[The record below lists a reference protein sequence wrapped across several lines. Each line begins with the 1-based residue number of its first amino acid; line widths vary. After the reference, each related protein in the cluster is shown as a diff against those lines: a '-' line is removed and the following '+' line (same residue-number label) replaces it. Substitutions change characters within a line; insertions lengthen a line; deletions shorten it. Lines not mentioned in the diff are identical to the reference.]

1 MQVAETTKGLIGEY
15 ICATALLGLGWKV
28 SMAQQDSVDLL
39 AWKDDQ
45 YLRVQVKS
53 ATLRLE
59 KSRITTI
66 YHFNNGSGRKK
77 HIKGIDSYDIL
88 AHVGIN
94 HRRVVFNATEQVQVL
109 SQRYRKEFFEKDDIE
124 YFTFQKAL
132 QIVNQR
138 RKAA

>member
-1 MQVAETTKGLIGEY
+1 MPVPETTKGLIGEY
-15 ICATALLGLGWKV
+15 ICAVSLLELGWKV

-39 AWKDDQ
+39 AWKENQ

-59 KSRITTI
+59 KSRITAI
-66 YHFNNGSGRKK
+66 YHFNNGSGRNKK
-77 HIKGIDSYDIL
+77 VKGVESYDIL
-88 AHVGIN
+88 AHVGID

-109 SQRYRKEFFEKDDIE
+109 SQRYRKEYFEKNDVE
-124 YFTFQKAL
+124 YFSFEKAL

-138 RKAA
+138 RL

>member
-1 MQVAETTKGLIGEY
+1 MPVAETTKGLIGEY
-15 ICATALLGLGWKV
+15 ICAVSLLGLGWKV

-39 AWKDDQ
+39 AWKENQ

-59 KSRITTI
+59 KSRITAI
-66 YHFNNGSGRKK
+66 YHFNNGSGRNKK
-77 HIKGIDSYDIL
+77 VKGVESYDIL
-88 AHVGIN
+88 AHVGID

-109 SQRYRKEFFEKDDIE
+109 SQRYRKEYFEKNDVE
-124 YFTFQKAL
+124 YFSFEKAL

-138 RKAA
+138 RL

>member
-1 MQVAETTKGLIGEY
+1 MPVAETTKGLIGEY
-15 ICATALLGLGWKV
+15 ICAVSLLGLGWKV

-39 AWKDDQ
+39 AWKENQ

-59 KSRITTI
+59 KSRITAI
-66 YHFNNGSGRKK
+66 YHFNNGSGRNKK
-77 HIKGIDSYDIL
+77 VKGVESYDIL

-109 SQRYRKEFFEKDDIE
+109 SQRYRKEYFEKNDVE
-124 YFTFQKAL
+124 YFSFEKAL

-138 RKAA
+138 RL

>member
-1 MQVAETTKGLIGEY
+1 MPVPETTKGLIGEY
-15 ICATALLGLGWKV
+15 ICAVSLLELGWKV

-39 AWKDDQ
+39 AWKENQ

-59 KSRITTI
+59 KSRITAI
-66 YHFNNGSGRKK
+66 YHFNNGSGRNKK
-77 HIKGIDSYDIL
+77 VKGVESYDIL

-109 SQRYRKEFFEKDDIE
+109 SQRYRKEYFEKNDVE
-124 YFTFQKAL
+124 YFSFEKAL

-138 RKAA
+138 RL

>member
-1 MQVAETTKGLIGEY
+1 MPVPETTKGLIGEY
-15 ICATALLGLGWKV
+15 ICAVSLLGLGWKV

-39 AWKDDQ
+39 AWKGNQ

-53 ATLRLE
+53 ASLRLE
-59 KSRITTI
+59 KSRITAI
-66 YHFNNGSGRKK
+66 YHFNNGSGRNKK
-77 HIKGIDSYDIL
+77 VKGVESYDIL

-109 SQRYRKEFFEKDDIE
+109 SQRYRKEYFEKNDVE
-124 YFTFQKAL
+124 YFSFEKAL

-138 RKAA
+138 RLQ